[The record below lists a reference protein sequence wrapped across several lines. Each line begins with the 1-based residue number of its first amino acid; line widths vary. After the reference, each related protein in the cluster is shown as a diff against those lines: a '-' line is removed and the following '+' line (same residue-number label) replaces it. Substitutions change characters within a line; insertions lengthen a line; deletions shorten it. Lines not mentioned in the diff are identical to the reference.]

1 MINPITNTM
10 NTPYDSPAR
19 EFQRRRNKTWC
30 LTRPWLFVMAAGVAV
45 FAIPLLFPSKLSELW
60 TLNLVFGG
68 FIVIGIA
75 IIRIS
80 IVVNREYRCP
90 ACNRTVIDYRADNGV
105 PLDPEECPR
114 CGIRLK

>member
-1 MINPITNTM
+1 
-10 NTPYDSPAR
+10 
-19 EFQRRRNKTWC
+19 
-30 LTRPWLFVMAAGVAV
+30 VVAV
-45 FAIPLLFPSKLSELW
+45 GFGGFVIPFLFEISELW

-68 FIVIGIA
+68 FIVAAVG

-90 ACNRTVIDYRADNGV
+90 ACNRTVIDYRAENGV